1 MVFVDAE
8 SELCLQGIAVFIMS
22 GVGRGGDGEKFVRQF
37 SAVGCVHGWKV
48 ELRVGGVNVGAGFV
62 GSGLWA
68 IVNGF
73 DDFGFD
79 GRNLEPGSLRE
90 RGLRE

>member
-1 MVFVDAE
+1 MVFVHAE
-8 SELCLQGIAVFIMS
+8 SELGLQRIAVLIMS

-37 SAVGCVHGWKV
+37 SAVGGVHGWKV

-62 GSGLWA
+62 CSSLGA
-68 IVNGF
+68 IMNGF
-73 DDFGFD
+73 DDFRFD
-79 GRNLEPGSLRE
+79 GRNLEQ